1 MTERWG
7 IWVVVMMIVI
17 AMAYVLPLTDMIVN
31 APPGSPPFK
40 TW

>member
-1 MTERWG
+1 ML
-7 IWVVVMMIVI
+7 IVV
-17 AMAYVLPLTDMIVN
+17 AMAYVIPLTEFIVN